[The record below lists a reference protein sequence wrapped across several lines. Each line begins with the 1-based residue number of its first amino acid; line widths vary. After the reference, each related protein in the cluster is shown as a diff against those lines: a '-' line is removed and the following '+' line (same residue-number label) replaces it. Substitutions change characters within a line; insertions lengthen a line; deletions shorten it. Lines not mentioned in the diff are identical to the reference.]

1 MALSFLVG
9 DGKVSSHNHSNC
21 CYYDEGR
28 FINQTLSETLFP
40 GTEI

>member
-9 DGKVSSHNHSNC
+9 DGKFSSHNRSNC

-28 FINQTLSETLFP
+28 FIYQNISKTLFP